1 MKRIGLIILYA
12 LACLPFGYTQSR
24 VVTGRVTDEEK
35 GTPLPGV
42 SISVKGDKTGT
53 ATGADGKFSISAPA
67 RGTLV
72 FSSVGYTTKEEAI
85 NGRTEMDIVLT
96 AENAALNEVVVVGY
110 GKEKK
115 INVIGSVATVSGK
128 DIVSAPVSS
137 VSNSLAGRLPGA
149 IVQQRSG
156 EPGADA
162 ASILIRGASTL
173 GNASP
178 LVIIDGIPGRDANT
192 NQTTNDYGTQIVDG
206 SAGRD
211 LNSINPEDIESISV
225 LKDASAAIYGARAA
239 NGVILI
245 TTKRG
250 KTDSPPNFSYSFYT
264 GFLSPISLPKMA
276 DAATYA
282 QMLREMETYK
292 GVDPS
297 NLTYT
302 AEDVEKFKS
311 GKYPWTHPN
320 TDWFGITLKD
330 HSKTQNHNFSV
341 NGGTKTV
348 NYFVSFGT
356 QYADGIYRDDN
367 AKKFNRYNL
376 RANIDIK
383 INKYLNVGLDMDGS
397 QENRMGP
404 SLDAQTIFNVINQN
418 KPTRTST
425 FPNGMPGTG
434 AFGASY
440 QPLLRSTLEGGFDD
454 DKRYRSNN
462 KINALLKIP
471 GVEGLT
477 VSSYFAYDI
486 FFGKRKYFD
495 HPVTGYTLDKAGYLA
510 AGNDGS
516 EDGSAFLIASSDNY
530 DPQLTNSYNNTAAK
544 TFNAR
549 LNYDKTINDAHNI
562 SAFIAYESSESNGIG
577 ITAFRRYFNSTQLP
591 YLFAGGDELKDN
603 SEYVTL
609 DARVNYFGRISYNY
623 KQTYLLQFA
632 FRRDGSLRFSKES
645 GRWGNFPSVLAGWV
659 LSNEKF
665 WSDNVKF
672 MDYLKLKASWGRLG
686 NDLVPPFQ
694 YLASYAYGTG
704 GVFGTNGSYLPGLYQ
719 SNAPNPYITWEVA
732 NVYNVGF
739 ESQMFDHRLTFN
751 ADFFYQRRNNIL
763 IKRNASVPAFTG
775 IVLPDQNF
783 GIVEN
788 RGFEV
793 ELGYNGKVNKDF
805 AYSIN
810 GNVAFARNKIVEF
823 DEPPVTV
830 PWQKLTGHPMEAT
843 LLYESAGIFRDV
855 DQVNKTPHVSGA
867 IPGDVIIKDQNGDNV
882 IDESDR
888 IIYDKTTN
896 PEVTYGIS
904 LNLRYKGFGL
914 SALVNGAGTAWV
926 RMLGSQ
932 QGSAGDYYQFHADGR
947 WTPDNIDATKPR
959 AYDGFS
965 TYWRGKYPTD
975 LEYQNQNYARLK
987 NVQISYTFP
996 RSVFKLDLIREIQ
1009 LYVSG
1014 QNLCLIYS
1022 SKNRIWDP
1030 EFSGVRDNYPLMR
1043 VMSLGARVSFQ

>member
-1 MKRIGLIILYA
+1 MKIIGLIILHVF
-12 LACLPFGYTQSR
+12 ACLQFSYGQNR
-24 VVTGRVTDEEK
+24 LVTGRVTDE
-35 GTPLPGV
+35 GNATPIPGV
-42 SISVKGDKTGT
+42 SVSLKGAKTGT
-53 ATGADGKFSISAPA
+53 TTDAEGRFSINVPA
-67 RGTLV
+67 NATLV
-72 FSSVGYTTKEEAI
+72 FSSVGYTAKELPVD
-85 NGRTEMDIVLT
+85 GRSVVDATLVN
-96 AENAALNEVVVVGY
+96 ENAALNEVVVVGY

-115 INVIGSVATVSGK
+115 VNVIGSVATVSSK

-137 VSNSLAGRLPGA
+137 VSNALAGRLPGA
-149 IVQQRSG
+149 TIQQRSG

-162 ASILIRGASTL
+162 ATILIRGTNTM
-173 GNASP
+173 GNSSP
-178 LVIIDGIPGRDANT
+178 LVIIDGIPGRDPNK
-192 NQTTNDYGTQIVDG
+192 NQTTNDYGTQTVDA

-264 GFLSPISLPKMA
+264 GLLSPISLPKMA

-292 GVDPS
+292 GTDPS

-302 AEDVEKFKS
+302 EEDVEKFRS

-356 QYADGIYRDDN
+356 QSADGIYRDGN
-367 AKKFNRYNL
+367 AKSFNRYNL
-376 RANIDIK
+376 RANVDVK
-383 INKYLNVGLDMDGS
+383 VNKYLNVGFDIDGS

-404 SLDAQTIFNVINQN
+404 SLDAQTVFNVINQN
-418 KPTRTST
+418 KPTTT
-425 FPNGMPGTG
+425 AIYPNGMFGTG

-440 QPLLRSTLEGGFDD
+440 QPLLRSTLDGGFDN

-471 GVEGLT
+471 GVDGLT

-495 HPVTGYTLDKAGYLA
+495 HPVTGYSLDEAAYLA

-516 EDGSAFLIASSDNY
+516 QDGSAFLVTNKDNY
-530 DPQLTNSYNNTAAK
+530 DPQLTNTYNNTTAK
-544 TFNAR
+544 NFNVR
-549 LNYDKTINDAHNI
+549 LNYDKTVGDHNI
-562 SAFIAYESSESNGIG
+562 SAFVAYESLESNGTG
-577 ITAFRRYFNSTQLP
+577 MTAFRRGFNSTQLP
-591 YLFAGGDELKDN
+591 YLFAGGDLLKDN
-603 SEYVTL
+603 SEYVYI
-609 DARVNYFGRISYNY
+609 DGRVNYFGRLSYNY

-645 GRWGNFPSVLAGWV
+645 GRWGNFPSVLAGWIV
-659 LSNEKF
+659 SNEKF

-672 MDYLKLKASWGRLG
+672 MDYLKLKASWAKMG
-686 NDLVPPFQ
+686 NDLVEPFQ
-694 YLASYAYGTG
+694 YLASYAYGLG
-704 GVFGTNGSYLPGLYQ
+704 GVFGAGRDYLPGLYQ
-719 SNAPNPYITWEVA
+719 SVAPNPMITWEVA
-732 NVYNVGF
+732 NVYNAGF
-739 ESQMFDHRLTFN
+739 ESQLFNHRLTFN
-751 ADFFYQRRNNIL
+751 ADFFYQRRSQIL
-763 IKRNASVPAFTG
+763 IARNASVPSFTG
-775 IVLPDQNF
+775 LVLPDQNF
-783 GIVEN
+783 GVVDN
-788 RGFEV
+788 KGFEV

-805 AYSIN
+805 SYSIN
-810 GNVAFARNKIVEF
+810 GNVAYTRNKIVNF
-823 DEPPVTV
+823 DETPAAMPYQT
-830 PWQKLTGHPMEAT
+830 LTGHPIGSI
-843 LLYESAGIFRDV
+843 LLYQSAGIFRDL
-855 DQVNKTPHVSGA
+855 DQIEKTPHVSGA

-882 IDESDR
+882 IDEKDR
-888 IIYDKTTN
+888 IVYDKTAN
-896 PEVTYGIS
+896 PVVTYGIS
-904 LNLRYKGFGL
+904 LNVRYKGFAL
-914 SALVNGAGTAWV
+914 SALVNGAGNASV
-926 RMLGSQ
+926 LMLGSQ

-959 AYDGFS
+959 AYDGYA
-965 TYWRGKYPTD
+965 TYWRGSHPTE
-975 LEYQNQNYARLK
+975 LEYQNQGYARLK
-987 NVQISYTFP
+987 NVQLSYNFP
-996 RSVFKLDLIREIQ
+996 RSVFKLDMIRDIQ

-1014 QNLCLIYS
+1014 QNLFLIYS

-1043 VMSLGARVSFQ
+1043 VMSLGARISFQ